1 MNISLSDLLAVFWRP
16 LTSVQAE
23 FTGWCSSD
31 EHKSLSWIYS
41 NNKPVRSS
49 RYTWEALSDYVRRK
63 VVKISNRRQLV
74 FFIVVWVFTFAVLM
88 IIMTK
93 IKSF

>member
-1 MNISLSDLLAVFWRP
+1 MSILFSDLLAVFWRP
-16 LTSVQAE
+16 VTSVQAE

-49 RYTWEALSDYVRRK
+49 RYRWEALSDDVRRK
-63 VVKISNRRQLV
+63 LVKIFNRRQLV
-74 FFIVVWVFTFAVLM
+74 FFIVVLIFSFAVLR